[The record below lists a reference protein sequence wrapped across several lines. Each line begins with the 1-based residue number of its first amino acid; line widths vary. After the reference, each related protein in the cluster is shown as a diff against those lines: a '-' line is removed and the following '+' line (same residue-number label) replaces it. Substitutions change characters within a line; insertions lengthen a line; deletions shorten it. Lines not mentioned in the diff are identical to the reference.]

1 MASSLRN
8 PHTPPAEKPASQPR
22 QGEKRNKR
30 PAPLN
35 EVGLEAR
42 RVNQTKGEPTTGIG
56 AERKQHDLMFIK
68 SPPES
73 VVGLDPA
80 HLTRPMDGRN
90 TLHRIVRR
98 TARSESKGEAR
109 CAALERSSNVTLC
122 IVALKA
128 TRLLPLCLDR
138 YFNQLDDRCQK
149 CRVAVESSRPAAHC
163 HSPPCQK

>member
-1 MASSLRN
+1 MGAAAEAMMASSLRN
-8 PHTPPAEKPASQPR
+8 PHTPPAEENQRRQPR

-42 RVNQTKGEPTTGIG
+42 KVNQTKGEPTTGIG

-73 VVGLDPA
+73 VVGLDSA

-98 TARSESKGEAR
+98 TARSVSKGEAR
-109 CAALERSSNVTLC
+109 CGARERVSKAAMC
-122 IVALKA
+122 IVSQSDAFVHVMS
-128 TRLLPLCLDR
+128 RLLL
-138 YFNQLDDRCQK
+138 
-149 CRVAVESSRPAAHC
+149 
-163 HSPPCQK
+163 